1 MKFKGVTRMTAKEK
15 HAERLLVYL
24 ANPANEWLDK
34 SKLSTEI
41 LEKDKS
47 YINKTWTS
55 QEFTEEIADPAL
67 ELRRASLAPI
77 SAQIDK
83 ALVKRCLEGDPQSI
97 RLFYQRLEGW
107 QPSKKTELKAEF
119 GGLTLAQL
127 LDDLADE
134 ADNKRA

>member
-1 MKFKGVTRMTAKEK
+1 MKFKGVTKMRAREK

-34 SKLSTEI
+34 CRLSTEV
-41 LEKDKS
+41 LERDKS
-47 YINKTWTS
+47 FINKVWTAE
-55 QEFTEEIADPAL
+55 EFTQQIADPAL

-77 SAQIDK
+77 SAQVDK

-119 GGLTLAQL
+119 GGLTLADL
-127 LDDLADE
+127 LNDMGDDKEDS
-134 ADNKRA
+134 